1 MDKANIE
8 RTSYGA
14 FERFLYFFL
23 IPLIYSSVLV
33 FVLFVI
39 FNEDVRQSMLRTAN
53 NIPVIREIV
62 PDPKEDQQTANGL
75 LAPEIVQVQKEANQQ
90 LDAMKNELSAAIQ
103 ASRQKEDEIS
113 ALQAQIAELESHLE
127 DKQLSADEYEQQI
140 QSLSNM
146 YADMNPKRSAPI
158 IESLLPSEQVLIM
171 SRMSTDEQVAVLERM
186 NPQTAAR
193 VTMALKDK
201 EIVDNAPIA
210 SLQERI
216 KELEAQVADRSDAL
230 TREQLAET
238 FAAMDSASAA
248 TVLLNMVSINE
259 NDVVAILRSMNL
271 NARSQIL
278 SVMSNSD
285 SDVAARLSS
294 KLGG

>member
-62 PDPKEDQQTANGL
+62 PDPKEDQQTADGL
-75 LAPEIVQVQKEANQQ
+75 LEPEIVQVQKEANQQ

-140 QSLSNM
+140 QSLSDM

-201 EIVDNAPIA
+201 EIVDNATIA

-248 TVLLNMVSINE
+248 TVLLKMVSINE